1 MLLVSLCT
9 SLLLMLS
16 RSVFCVFS
24 RVCAS
29 SVSMLAVV
37 VVVKRLV
44 IVLERLDVLFQR
56 LVALASTKGV
66 TVEMRGRRGTHGQ
79 KIYQGASLYT
89 SRRPSVHPEHGRRG
103 FGQMV
108 LCRSDRTLQASS
120 HAVVS
125 ALLEYSTPVGRLPPR
140 AADDERAEGASRA
153 SPPKG

>member
-1 MLLVSLCT
+1 MVGEYEWYGVEEGGGENEGGEKVVAKEKTTHSGSTTNRPARLTWKSWMSMLLVSLCT

-44 IVLERLDVLFQR
+44 IVLMQLDVLFQR

-66 TVEMRGRRGTHGQ
+66 TVEMRGRRGTRGQ
-79 KIYQGASLYT
+79 KVYQGTSLYST
-89 SRRPSVHPEHGRRG
+89 HPTIHPPIQKTMSSLNQGR
-103 FGQMV
+103 
-108 LCRSDRTLQASS
+108 
-120 HAVVS
+120 
-125 ALLEYSTPVGRLPPR
+125 
-140 AADDERAEGASRA
+140 
-153 SPPKG
+153 